1 MSNNSYTLKDLLKIF
16 AAASAVIPFL
26 VISLLLSRVSEK
38 NETIKELNQE
48 ISQHQEI
55 EYDERQTEQ
64 LQRVVAMLT
73 LCDQPSYQANET
85 FTSTELNNEYDL
97 TVHGAKI
104 TMYEE
109 DWYEVSVF
117 FSFENKSINPIRIE
131 AGYNLFLIDEC
142 GRVLEDDSGYIE
154 DNELTYLSGAL
165 DPGRSYDHVKVDFT
179 ARTMTDTVYVIFSDT
194 FLSLYPIEFRLEKD
208 DLAEIADNTVRYCI
222 QVE

>member
-1 MSNNSYTLKDLLKIF
+1 MSNSSYTLKDFLKIF

-26 VISLLLSRVSEK
+26 VISLLLSKVSEK
-38 NETIKELNQE
+38 DETIKELNQE

-55 EYDERQTEQ
+55 EYDERQMEQ
-64 LQRVVAMLT
+64 LQRVVAMLA

-104 TMYEE
+104 TMQDE
-109 DWYEVSVF
+109 DQYEVSVF
-117 FSFENKSINPIRIE
+117 FSFKNKSINPIRIE

-142 GRVLEDDSGYIE
+142 GRVLEDDFGYIE
-154 DNELTYLSGAL
+154 DNELTRLSGAL
-165 DPGRSYDHVKVDFT
+165 DPGRSYDHVKVDFV
-179 ARTMTDTVYVIFSDT
+179 AKTMTDTVYVVFSDT
-194 FLSLYPIEFRLEKD
+194 FLSLYPFEFRLDKD
-208 DLAEIADNTVRYCI
+208 ELAEIADNTIRYCI

>member
-1 MSNNSYTLKDLLKIF
+1 MSNSSYTLKDFLKVF

-26 VISLLLSRVSEK
+26 IISLLLSKVSEK
-38 NETIKELNQE
+38 DETIKELNQE

-55 EYDERQTEQ
+55 EYDERQMEQ
-64 LQRVVAMLT
+64 LQRVVAMLA

-104 TMYEE
+104 TMHDE
-109 DWYEVSVF
+109 DQYEVSVF
-117 FSFENKSINPIRIE
+117 FSFKNKSINPIRIE

-142 GRVLEDDSGYIE
+142 GRVLEDDFGYIE
-154 DNELTYLSGAL
+154 DNELTRLSGAL
-165 DPGRSYDHVKVDFT
+165 DPGRSYDHVKVDFV
-179 ARTMTDTVYVIFSDT
+179 AKTMTDTVYVVFSDT

-208 DLAEIADNTVRYCI
+208 DLTEIADNTVRYCI